1 MDAQLV
7 LEDGT
12 TLPGSLFGWHGSVA
26 GEVVFNTG
34 MVGYPEALTDP
45 SYQGQIV
52 VLTYPLIGNYGVPPE
67 ELVEGLSRS
76 FESNRI
82 QVAGLIVSELAGRY
96 SHHTATRSLDE
107 WLRSERTPGLAGIDT
122 RALTKKLRTSG
133 SLLGKI
139 ICNGTDVSFRDPNQD
154 NLVALVSVQKPIEHG
169 SGPKRVA
176 VIDCGCKNH
185 IVRCLCERE
194 VAVTVFPW
202 NWPLDLD
209 DFDGVVISN
218 GPGDPSLCR
227 ATIETIRGF
236 LADDKPL
243 FGICLGH
250 QLLALAAGAR
260 TYKLKYGHRS
270 QNQPCLRVGTHRCY
284 MTSQNHGY
292 AVAED
297 TLPPGWAPWF
307 RNANDGTNE
316 GIRHHFKPFRSV
328 QFHPEASPGPVDTAG
343 LFDDFLSCL

>member
-1 MDAQLV
+1 MDAHLV
-7 LEDGT
+7 LEDGA
-12 TLPGSLFGWHGSVA
+12 TLAGRPFGWKGPAA

-52 VLTYPLIGNYGVPPE
+52 VLTYPLIGNYGVPADTPRD
-67 ELVEGLSRS
+67 GLSYP
-76 FESNRI
+76 FESDRI
-82 QVAGLIVSELAGRY
+82 QVAGLIVAELSPRY
-96 SHHTATRSLDE
+96 SHHTAARSLDD
-107 WLRSERTPGLAGIDT
+107 WLLAGQVPGLAGIDT
-122 RALTKKLRTSG
+122 RALTQKLRRSG

-139 ICNGTDVSFRDPNQD
+139 VCPGADVPFRDPNKD
-154 NLVALVSVQKPIEHG
+154 NLVARVSVKQPAEFG

-185 IVRCLCERE
+185 IVRSLCERG

-202 NWPLDLD
+202 DWPVNAD
-209 DFDGVVISN
+209 DFDGVLISN
-218 GPGDPSLCR
+218 GPGDPALCGPTI
-227 ATIETIRGF
+227 ATIREL
-236 LADDKPL
+236 LADDKPVL
-243 FGICLGH
+243 GICLGH

-270 QNQPCLRVGTHRCY
+270 QNQPCLQVGTQRCY

-292 AVAED
+292 AVEED
-297 TLPPGWAPWF
+297 SLPAGWAPWF
-307 RNANDGTNE
+307 RNANDSTNE

-343 LFDDFLSCL
+343 LFDEFIDRL